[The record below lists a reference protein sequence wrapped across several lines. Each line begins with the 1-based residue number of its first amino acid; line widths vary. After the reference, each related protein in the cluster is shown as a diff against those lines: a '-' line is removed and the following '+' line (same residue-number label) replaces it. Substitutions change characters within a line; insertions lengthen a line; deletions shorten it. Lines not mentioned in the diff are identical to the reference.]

1 MGGRQLGFS
10 DYEQTT
16 AKKQT
21 KREKFLAEM
30 EVVVPWELLIGLIK
44 PHYPK
49 TSKKGGRPPYP
60 LATMLR
66 IHLLQQWYSL
76 SDPAMEEAL
85 IEVPSMRR
93 FVGIDLISD
102 RIPDETTILTFR
114 HLLEKNDLGGQIFE
128 TVNTHLSAR
137 GMTMRQGT
145 IVDATL
151 IAAPSS
157 TKNKDGKRD
166 PEMHQTKKGNQWYFG
181 MKVHLGV
188 DKDSGLIHSVVTTAA
203 NVHDLTPAAELLH
216 GDEAVVYADA
226 GYQGIAKRPE
236 MAGRTTT
243 FRVAMRPG
251 KRRVLPDTPDGR
263 LVDLIETAKA
273 HIRAKG
279 EHPFR
284 VIKQQFGFQKTRL
297 RGLGKNHCKINVL
310 AALTN
315 LFLARRQLLTTA

>member
-93 FVGIDLISD
+93 FAGIDLISD

-251 KRRVLPDTPDGR
+251 KRRALRDTADGR
-263 LVDLIETAKA
+263 LLDLIETAKA

-284 VIKQQFGFQKTRL
+284 VIKQQFGFRKTRL
-297 RGLGKNHCKINVL
+297 RGLGKNCCKINVL

-315 LFLARRQLLTTA
+315 LFLARRQLLKAT

>member
-1 MGGRQLGFS
+1 
-10 DYEQTT
+10 
-16 AKKQT
+16 
-21 KREKFLAEM
+21 
-30 EVVVPWELLIGLIK
+30 
-44 PHYPK
+44 
-49 TSKKGGRPPYP
+49 
-60 LATMLR
+60 MLR

-85 IEVPSMRR
+85 IEVPTMRR
-93 FVGIDLISD
+93 FAGIDLISD

-114 HLLEKNDLGGQIFE
+114 HLLEKHDLGEQIFE
-128 TVNTHLSAR
+128 TVKAHLSAR

-157 TKNKDGKRD
+157 TKNKEGKRD

-181 MKVHLGV
+181 MKVHIGV

-216 GDEAVVYADA
+216 GDEEVIYGDA

-236 MAGRTTT
+236 MEGTAAD

-251 KRRVLPDTPDGR
+251 KRRVLPDTPEGR
-263 LVDLIETAKA
+263 LQDLIEAAKA
-273 HIRAKG
+273 HIRAKV

-297 RGLGKNHCKINVL
+297 RGLAKNRCKINVM
-310 AALTN
+310 AAVSN
-315 LFLARRQLLTTA
+315 LYLARGHLLATA

>member
-1 MGGRQLGFS
+1 MLALGSS
-10 DYEQTT
+10 DV
-16 AKKQT
+16 AAA
-21 KREKFLAEM
+21 L
-30 EVVVPWELLIGLIK
+30 PWQALIDLIE
-44 PHYPK
+44 PHHPK
-49 TSKKGGRPPYP
+49 ASKKVGRPPYP

-85 IEVPSMRR
+85 IKTPTMRR
-93 FVGIDLISD
+93 FAGIELISD

-114 HLLEKNDLGGQIFE
+114 HLLEKHELGEQIFE
-128 TVNTHLSAR
+128 TVKAHLRER

-157 TKNKDGKRD
+157 TKNKEGKRD

-181 MKVHLGV
+181 MKVHIGV

-216 GDEAVVYADA
+216 GDEEVIYGDA

-236 MAGRTTT
+236 MEGTAAD

-251 KRRVLPDTPDGR
+251 NRRVLPDTPEGR
-263 LVDLIETAKA
+263 LQVLIEAAKA
-273 HIRAKG
+273 HIRAKV

-284 VIKQQFGFQKTRL
+284 VIKQQFSFQKTRL
-297 RGLGKNHCKINVL
+297 RSL
-310 AALTN
+310 ALP
-315 LFLARRQLLTTA
+315 RP